1 MTIIP
6 RPLVRAA
13 VERALSLD
21 PCMESAIAAAAAA
34 LSIPV
39 EAVRDVM
46 QPPAWCCER
55 GESLGISICNE
66 CAETSAAYSSA
77 MGVVRD
83 VPQESEAA

>member
-46 QPPAWCCER
+46 Q
-55 GESLGISICNE
+55 
-66 CAETSAAYSSA
+66 
-77 MGVVRD
+77 
-83 VPQESEAA
+83 ESEAA